1 MGSAEGTPPWRWSGF
16 PRLAGLLIGEFVRE
30 TSVRTVGLDSGLDL
44 VLARSLM
51 PTRVA
56 FQGNL
61 DPIALLACGD
71 AMSVEATRILATM
84 GGWPFVFNLS
94 QGIVQ
99 QTPPVHVAEIVE
111 QVRAG

>member
-1 MGSAEGTPPWRWSGF
+1 
-16 PRLAGLLIGEFVRE
+16 
-30 TSVRTVGLDSGLDL
+30 
-44 VLARSLM
+44 M

-94 QGIVQ
+94 HGIVQ

>member
-1 MGSAEGTPPWRWSGF
+1 MGSAEGTPPSRWSGF
-16 PRLAGLLIGEFVRE
+16 PRLAGLLIGEYVRE
-30 TSVRTVGLDSGLDL
+30 TSVRAVGLDF

-61 DPIALLACGD
+61 DPIALLARGD

-94 QGIVQ
+94 HGIVPQ
-99 QTPPVHVAEIVE
+99 IPPAHVAEIVE